1 MAVFDYAAVDQSGRR
16 QRGVME
22 GDSPR
27 HVRQQLRERG
37 LVPLS
42 VGAATEK
49 SAGGGQRQWF
59 GGRVGSRE
67 LALITRQIA
76 ALVQA
81 GMPLAEVLAAVAE
94 QLETR
99 RGRHLVTAVR
109 AKVREGYSLA
119 ASLGEFPGTFDRLYR
134 ATVLAGEQ
142 SGHLDQVLAQLADY
156 TESST
161 EFRQRVQLA
170 LIYPVLLLVLSL
182 LIVTGMMV
190 YVVPD
195 VIKVFV
201 GTGQP
206 LPPLTRALVA
216 ASDFIAAWGW
226 LVALALLAAGIAL
239 RFGLRRAGFRNR
251 VHRGYLHWPL
261 IRRLSRG
268 LNTARYANTLSILT
282 ASGVP
287 LVEAMHIAVDVIGN
301 DYLRARVSEAKRR
314 VSEGDSLSR
323 ALAAAGYFP
332 PIMVHMI
339 ASGEASG
346 QLDEMLVRTA
356 RQQQRDLETT
366 VATLVAL
373 CEPLMLLAMGGV
385 VLLIV
390 LAILLPILNLN
401 QLVG

>member
-1 MAVFDYAAVDQSGRR
+1 MSVFDYAAVDQQGK
-16 QRGVME
+16 QHRGVME

-27 HVRQQLRERG
+27 QVRQQLRERG
-37 LVPLS
+37 LVPLQ
-42 VGAATEK
+42 VGAAAEK
-49 SAGGGQRQWF
+49 TVGGERRQWF
-59 GGRVGSRE
+59 GGRLGSRE

-81 GMPLAEVLAAVAE
+81 GMPLAEVLAAVAA

-99 RGRHLVTAVR
+99 RGRRVVTAVR
-109 AKVREGYSLA
+109 AKVREGYSFADGLA
-119 ASLGEFPGTFDRLYR
+119 EFPDSFDRLYR

-142 SGHLDQVLAQLADY
+142 SGHLDLVLAQLADY
-156 TESST
+156 TDSSR

-170 LIYPVLLLVLSL
+170 LIYPVLLLTLSL
-182 LIVTGMMV
+182 VIVTGLMV

-206 LPPLTRALVA
+206 LPPLTLALVA
-216 ASDFIAAWGW
+216 ASDFVAAWGW
-226 LVALALLAAGIAL
+226 LVALVIIGAGVAL
-239 RFGLRRAGFRNR
+239 RLALRRPGFRKR

-261 IRRLSRG
+261 LRRLSRG
-268 LNTARYANTLSILT
+268 TNTARYANTLSILT

-287 LVEAMHIAVDVIGN
+287 LVDAMQIAVDVIGN
-301 DYLRARVSEAKRR
+301 DYLRERVVEAKRR

-323 ALAAAGYFP
+323 ALAEAGYFP
-332 PIMVHMI
+332 PLMVHMI

-356 RQQQRDLETT
+356 RQQQRELETT

-373 CEPLMLLAMGGV
+373 CEPLMLLAMGAV

-401 QLVG
+401 QLVS

>member
-1 MAVFDYAAVDQSGRR
+1 MAVFDYAAVDPQGKSH
-16 QRGVME
+16 RGVME
-22 GDSPR
+22 GDNPR
-27 HVRQQLRERG
+27 QVRQQLRDRG
-37 LVPLS
+37 LLPLRVS
-42 VGAATEK
+42 ATADK
-49 SAGGGQRQWF
+49 AGD
-59 GGRVGSRE
+59 GRRRSWWRGRLGSRE
-67 LALITRQIA
+67 LALITRQLA

-81 GMPLAEVLAAVAE
+81 GMPLADALAAVAE

-99 RGRHLVTAVR
+99 RGRQIVTAVR
-109 AKVREGYSLA
+109 GRVREGYSFA
-119 ASLGEFPGTFDRLYR
+119 DGLGEFPDSFDGLYR

-142 SGHLDQVLAQLADY
+142 SGHLDLVLAQLADY
-156 TESST
+156 TDSSR
-161 EFRQRVQLA
+161 EFRQRAQLA
-170 LIYPVLLLVLSL
+170 LIYPVLLFTLSVV
-182 LIVTGMMV
+182 IVTGLMV

-216 ASDFIAAWGW
+216 ASDFVAAWGW
-226 LVALALLAAGIAL
+226 LVALVITGVGVAL
-239 RFGLRRAGFRNR
+239 RFVLRQPGLRQR
-251 VHRGYLHWPL
+251 VHHAYLHWPL
-261 IRRLSRG
+261 VRRLSRG
-268 LNTARYANTLSILT
+268 TNAARYANTLSILT

-287 LVEAMHIAVDVIGN
+287 LVDAMQIAVDVIGN
-301 DYLRARVSEAKRR
+301 DHLRARVVEARRR
-314 VSEGDSLSR
+314 VSEGDGLSR
-323 ALAAAGYFP
+323 ALAAVGYFP
-332 PIMVHMI
+332 PLMVHMI

-356 RQQQRDLETT
+356 RQQQRELETT

-401 QLVG
+401 QLVS